1 MVGADVPGGPR
12 SPKAFPKVSP
22 WARRAGDVAPYQ
34 GRGQDVGM
42 VGADVPG
49 GPRSRRRPHGRP
61 CVPEGVPDGV
71 LVCAARWKRVSPPVL

>member
-12 SPKAFPKVSP
+12 P
-22 WARRAGDVAPYQ
+22 RRRFRWRSRVRGVPGTSRPTRGT
-34 GRGQDVGM
+34 GRMRGM

-49 GPRSRRRPHGRP
+49 GPRPRVRPHGRP

-71 LVCAARWKRVSPPVL
+71 LVRTARGNVFLPPVL

>member
-49 GPRSRRRPHGRP
+49 GPRAQWRHRWRPRARGAPGTSRPTRGAGRTW
-61 CVPEGVPDGV
+61 
-71 LVCAARWKRVSPPVL
+71 AW